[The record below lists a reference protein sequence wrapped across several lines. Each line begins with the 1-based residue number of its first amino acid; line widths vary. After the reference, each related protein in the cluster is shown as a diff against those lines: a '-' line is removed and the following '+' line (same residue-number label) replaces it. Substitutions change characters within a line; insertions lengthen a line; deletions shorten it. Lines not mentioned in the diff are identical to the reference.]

1 MADLGNLYFDIL
13 FRDKTA
19 EQRKKIKADILK
31 DLDVKLDLKVGVSK
45 TDLIKSAREALAEK
59 EFKVGVSVDHSDVS
73 KKVQAAFDGK
83 TFKIGIESR
92 KSDLAKSI
100 RESLKGEAFKVGV
113 IIDKASASQA
123 VQEALR
129 KAGLNTNYSASDLR
143 ATRARAVEAKAEAY
157 INSPA

>member
-73 KKVQAAFDGK
+73 KKFRLLLMAK
-83 TFKIGIESR
+83 HSR
-92 KSDLAKSI
+92 LG
-100 RESLKGEAFKVGV
+100 L
-113 IIDKASASQA
+113 
-123 VQEALR
+123 
-129 KAGLNTNYSASDLR
+129 KAGKVIWQRVSGSR
-143 ATRARAVEAKAEAY
+143 
-157 INSPA
+157 